1 MIKIL
6 LSLVFLLLAQ
16 LVHSNKDE
24 TPHIIVGRD
33 YSGLYYV
40 NTTFGTPGQEQQLRV
55 DMSQPYTWVVS
66 GEIYPQCNKLNSGCL
81 TGSLYYPL
89 ESTTSHEQDNG
100 EYVRLQFLD
109 LISINGTKYNDN
121 MNFTNAVI
129 ESNGSTY
136 EKNNTMW
143 NEQDGWL
150 SINKTSFI
158 VANETGSLAQGSL
171 GLAGPINDPASDPQS
186 SLNFDESYYFLS
198 HLKNDGVIES
208 SSYSLWVNND
218 TDDDINQLLTNDN
231 IGRLLLGA
239 VDPKYYE
246 GQLVSFQAIP
256 FKDEQSGFLS
266 YGYPIVPMSKISIT
280 NNNNEALNL
289 TDSNFLQPVFLHSR
303 YLYSYLPL
311 SVIIQVAIQ
320 TNAVYVQSLD
330 RWLVACEIGDLG
342 SNIEFDFGN
351 LTIGVPTVDFLGAT
365 NNVNTNSSLHF
376 TNGKEACYLKM
387 YPNYATSFSVLGKS
401 FIKNAYIV
409 HDIESGQI
417 AMAQAAF
424 PSDVEKAS
432 NSSAAKKI
440 QSSTIP
446 YAITNNV
453 THQLTM
459 SNSLAKVSSDLLD
472 KYTATIR
479 SDGEIFTGRSF
490 YDTSRTSTIESHT
503 PTSTAQEQ
511 TSTKQNS
518 KTGTS
523 TAAAS
528 RTKPVLTTFSQKYD
542 NPWLF
547 PLAFALVGLFGLSLS
562 L

>member
-24 TPHIIVGRD
+24 TPHIIVARD

-158 VANETGSLAQGSL
+158 VANETGSLVQGSL

-342 SNIEFDFGN
+342 SNIEFEFGN

-365 NNVNTNSSLHF
+365 NN
-376 TNGKEACYLKM
+376 
-387 YPNYATSFSVLGKS
+387 
-401 FIKNAYIV
+401 
-409 HDIESGQI
+409 I